1 MDHHQLYRVNTSNF
15 NHFTPSFSPN
25 YGISNA
31 FQRYHEFGSQFYS
44 GGSISN
50 LSGINYSYYPSAWT
64 IPAIST
70 TFSDFNNSHNSG
82 TDFQD
87 SRIGQECF
95 TVKSHIEQ
103 STCVDIFPK
112 AGKDIVTDEEDEER
126 RGGPS
131 PFGGQISNSSS
142 ESLSKSTVNSVSDAP
157 QTEFKL
163 DLSVKPRKER
173 TAFSKH
179 QIRELEREFCL
190 HNYLT
195 RLRRYEIAVSLDL
208 TERQVKVWFQN
219 RRMKW
224 KRVKGAQL
232 YKDKVNGQLRSVA
245 SQESAILGEC
255 EQSDD
260 KSCMDFRLECEN
272 L

>member
-15 NHFTPSFSPN
+15 NHLTPSFSPN

-44 GGSISN
+44 GGSIGN
-50 LSGINYSYYPSAWT
+50 LSGINYSYYPPAWT

-70 TFSDFNNSHNSG
+70 TFSDFNNSHHSG
-82 TDFQD
+82 TDVKE

-95 TVKSHIEQ
+95 TVTSRIEQ
-103 STCVDIFPK
+103 TNYS
-112 AGKDIVTDEEDEER
+112 VTDDEDEER

-142 ESLSKSTVNSVSDAP
+142 ESISKSTVNS
-157 QTEFKL
+157 
-163 DLSVKPRKER
+163 LSGMHTTPH
-173 TAFSKH
+173 TNT
-179 QIRELEREFCL
+179 L
-190 HNYLT
+190 
-195 RLRRYEIAVSLDL
+195 
-208 TERQVKVWFQN
+208 VKVWFQN

-232 YKDKVNGQLRSVA
+232 FKDKVTGQLRSII
-245 SQESAILGEC
+245 SQESTMLSEC

-260 KSCMDFRLECEN
+260 KSCMDFHLECES